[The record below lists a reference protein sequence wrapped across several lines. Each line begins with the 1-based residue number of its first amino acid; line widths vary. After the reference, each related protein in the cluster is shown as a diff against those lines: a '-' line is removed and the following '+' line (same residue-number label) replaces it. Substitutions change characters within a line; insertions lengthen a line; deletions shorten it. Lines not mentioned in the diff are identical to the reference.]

1 MDIQARGDVA
11 AAKNE
16 GKAMLNVDV
25 RLLNINK
32 RLVSY
37 KLNLTVDEYF
47 SFTDGVL
54 SSDTPCNI
62 RSFKNGD
69 EHLSVKSGNWI
80 ECYDDLIDGLFN
92 DYDEFY
98 KNIHTTKQQE

>member
-1 MDIQARGDVA
+1 
-11 AAKNE
+11 
-16 GKAMLNVDV
+16 MLNVDV
-25 RLLNINK
+25 RLLNINN

-54 SSDTPCNI
+54 SSGTPCNI

-69 EHLSVKSGNWI
+69 EHLSVMSGTWM

-98 KNIHTTKQQE
+98 KNVHTIETTGVKPNE

>member
-16 GKAMLNVDV
+16 GKDMLNVDV
-25 RLLNINK
+25 RLLNINN
-32 RLVSY
+32 RLVTY

-54 SSDTPCNI
+54 SSGTPCNI

-69 EHLSVKSGNWI
+69 EHLSVMSGDWM
-80 ECYDDLIDGLFN
+80 EYYDDIINGLFN
-92 DYDEFY
+92 DDDEFE
-98 KNIHTTKQQE
+98 NFLDSQE